1 LLIALTAFE
10 FALDSR
16 ASVAYI
22 SLRALPPG
30 VCLIPPDL
38 FSVPVIFVTTDVL
51 GQLPPDA
58 LLASGPPTCAPLFA
72 TFTSKPKPA
81 CHAFSFLAAAAR
93 FDPCWHARCLGE
105 SFGHQVVSVA

>member
-1 LLIALTAFE
+1 MFLLLIALAAFE

-51 GQLPPDA
+51 GQLPRRP
-58 LLASGPPTCAPLFA
+58 LGQWPTNMRTPFRNLYLETKACLPCVFFFGRRR
-72 TFTSKPKPA
+72 TF
-81 CHAFSFLAAAAR
+81 
-93 FDPCWHARCLGE
+93 
-105 SFGHQVVSVA
+105 